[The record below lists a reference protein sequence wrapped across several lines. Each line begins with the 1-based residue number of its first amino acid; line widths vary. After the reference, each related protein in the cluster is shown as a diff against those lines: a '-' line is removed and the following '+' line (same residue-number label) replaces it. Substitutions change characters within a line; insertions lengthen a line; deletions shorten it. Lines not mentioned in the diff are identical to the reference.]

1 MAINSQTLNVFQLGI
16 GFFFVFLAFN
26 SQGFIEE
33 SVLDSFVAQG
43 VVKRHDGYTSLAII
57 YASFTLLNI
66 AAAPIVGILG
76 TRWALLFG
84 ACTYAL
90 FQAGF
95 LFLNRFY
102 LFGSSALLGLGA
114 AVIWTAQ
121 GKYLALN
128 SQPETAGKHSGLFW
142 ALSQACQVCGGIFLL
157 IVFLLHQHSNPEEH
171 YHFGSNFA
179 PSTVKLLYAVFTGIT
194 VLGALILGL
203 LPLNGENVGNNRRR
217 HGEDSPSPSELLDP
231 IINPISNQPT
241 GEANILDNGNGTDNE
256 PNKILTSIL
265 SMIKSTFIL
274 AKTSKM
280 LLLSI
285 PFMYTGIV
293 VSFWSSIYPTSIA
306 NTELFQLNQG
316 VDPKILLALNAI
328 IQGVGQSSAGLLFG
342 IFGVRTTKI
351 LTKSN
356 IVLIG
361 ALLQLLA
368 YFAIFASIP
377 GDASLGKTLEEGYL
391 IYPRIWIALLSGFL
405 IGFGDSCWNTQIF
418 SLLISHYSQHQSASA
433 FSLFKFYQSL
443 LTFLAFLY
451 ASLLSL
457 YWHLLF
463 LFVGSILA
471 LFSFIFVERTSQQTT
486 NNVDI
491 SEEQQ
496 HDIN

>member
-66 AAAPIVGILG
+66 AAAPIVGIFG

-84 ACTYAL
+84 AFTYAT

-121 GKYLALN
+121 GKYLAIN

-157 IVFLLHQHSNPEEH
+157 IVFLIHQHSNPEEH
-171 YHFGSNFA
+171 YHFGSYFA

-194 VLGALILGL
+194 ILGALILGL
-203 LPLNGENVGNNRRR
+203 LPLNGENVGNNNRR
-217 HGEDSPSPSELLDP
+217 HEEDSPSPSEVLDP
-231 IINPISNQPT
+231 IINPISSQAAT
-241 GEANILDNGNGTDNE
+241 EAIVDNGTE
-256 PNKILTSIL
+256 PILTSL
-265 SMIKSTFIL
+265 LFMIKSTFTL

-280 LLLSI
+280 LLLSV

-316 VDPKILLALNAI
+316 VDPKVLLALNAI
-328 IQGVGQSSAGLLFG
+328 IQGFGQSSAGLLFG
-342 IFGVRTTKI
+342 VFGVRTSKI

-361 ALLQLLA
+361 SFLQLLA

-377 GDASLGKTLEEGYL
+377 GEASLEKTLEEGYL
-391 IYPRIWIALLSGFL
+391 ISPRIWLALLSGFL

-418 SLLISHYSQHQSASA
+418 SLLISSQNESASA

-463 LFVGSILA
+463 LFVGSLFA
-471 LFSFIFVERTSQQTT
+471 LLSFIYVEKRSQQQQI
-486 NNVDI
+486 NVDI
-491 SEEQQ
+491 SEQQ

>member
-1 MAINSQTLNVFQLGI
+1 MAINSQTLNFFQLGI

-43 VVKRHDGYTSLAII
+43 VVKRHDGYTRFFS
-57 YASFTLLNI
+57 
-66 AAAPIVGILG
+66 AAPIVGILG

-128 SQPETAGKHSGLFW
+128 SEPETAGKHSGLFW

-171 YHFGSNFA
+171 FRFGSNFA

-203 LPLNGENVGNNRRR
+203 LPLDGENIGNNRRR

-241 GEANILDNGNGTDNE
+241 GEANILDDVNGTDNE
-256 PNKILTSIL
+256 PNNILTSIL
-265 SMIKSTFIL
+265 SMIS
-274 AKTSKM
+274 
-280 LLLSI
+280 
-285 PFMYTGIV
+285 
-293 VSFWSSIYPTSIA
+293 SIA

-328 IQGVGQSSAGLLFG
+328 IQGVGQ
-342 IFGVRTTKI
+342 T
-351 LTKSN
+351 
-356 IVLIG
+356 
-361 ALLQLLA
+361 

-377 GDASLGKTLEEGYL
+377 GDASLGKTFEQGYL
-391 IYPRIWIALLSGFL
+391 IYPR
-405 IGFGDSCWNTQIF
+405 
-418 SLLISHYSQHQSASA
+418 
-433 FSLFKFYQSL
+433 
-443 LTFLAFLY
+443 
-451 ASLLSL
+451 
-457 YWHLLF
+457 
-463 LFVGSILA
+463 
-471 LFSFIFVERTSQQTT
+471 
-486 NNVDI
+486 
-491 SEEQQ
+491 
-496 HDIN
+496 